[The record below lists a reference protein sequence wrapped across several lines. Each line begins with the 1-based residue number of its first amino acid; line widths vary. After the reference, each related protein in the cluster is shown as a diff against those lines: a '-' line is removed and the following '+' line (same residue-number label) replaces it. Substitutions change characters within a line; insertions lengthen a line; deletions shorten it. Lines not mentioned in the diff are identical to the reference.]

1 MAWDRMLL
9 LRRGIFVSDADLD
22 SYFNPWHRESRAY
35 EHIDDHIKE
44 LARTWFPE
52 YYGTAKLPY
61 SSCPDAWRRAFP
73 DHGKVCIIV
82 LELLD
87 NPRSSC
93 RLPDLSLSKFL
104 IMRAKQ
110 VYWES
115 NDYEYTHI
123 FVHLH
128 EIIDILHQIKIIHSD
143 ITLDNLI
150 DYSVTKS
157 SVLFDFS
164 RSWVSVDGLLCLDP
178 FQRKPKTFEE
188 RRASELDGVRSLVL
202 LYAYLRLL

>member
-9 LRRGIFVSDADLD
+9 SKKGISVLDADLD
-22 SYFNPWHRESRAY
+22 SYFNTWHRESRAY
-35 EHIDDHIKE
+35 EHINDHIKGP
-44 LARTWFPE
+44 ARTLFPE

-73 DHGKVCIIV
+73 DHSEACIIV

-87 NPRSSC
+87 NPRSGC
-93 RLPDLSLSKFL
+93 RLPDLNLSKFL
-104 IMRAKQ
+104 LMRAKQ
-110 VYWES
+110 VYCES
-115 NDYEYTHI
+115 KDYEYTHI
-123 FVHLH
+123 LIHLY
-128 EIIDILHQIKIIHSD
+128 EIVDILHQTKIIHSD
-143 ITLDNLI
+143 IKPDNLI

-164 RSWVSVDGLLCLDP
+164 RSWVSMDSLPCLDP

-188 RRASELDGVRSLVL
+188 RRASELDGVRNLVL
-202 LYAYLRLL
+202 LYAYFRLF